1 MKIINYT
8 KSILFFFILM
18 VLGKVSA
25 QDTVRYPDS
34 CYLFNEYTSTFAL
47 ELRSDTQHVHNIT
60 RERMPFVGYAAPRDS
75 LTIYGI
81 AIVGCLGDTSKIG
94 VSLATKGTGNTFT
107 RHDTAYFGP
116 SSERRFFIFTDVPYY
131 INSRHWINQELY
143 ISDFVEN
150 CYEIYFDK
158 PHKVADTFYISCW
171 SYDDVLTN
179 DTLQH
184 YALICANT
192 QSNVFLQL
200 WSSEIVLGPERNIF
214 GIAFPILRPY
224 CPRPEV
230 PVVTVEG
237 GEALFGWAE
246 GNPQYELSVARRGTD
261 PDSGSIFATTD
272 TTYSLAGL
280 DSGVWYTARVR
291 AACDRYD
298 SLWWSAWSLPTH
310 FYLGSTN
317 PDSLGI
323 ATAAGAR
330 FALSPNPAAGQVT
343 VTAEEGLRHVE
354 VYDARGAVVYS
365 AAADG
370 TTAVVETKAWPA
382 GQYVV
387 SVETRAGKGSRVL
400 TVAR

>member
-1 MKIINYT
+1 MKDT
-8 KSILFFFILM
+8 FF
-18 VLGKVSA
+18 VSCWTDNLY
-25 QDTVRYPDS
+25 DTIS
-34 CYLFNEYTSTFAL
+34 GCMFTLTMNET
-47 ELRSDTQHVHNIT
+47 
-60 RERMPFVGYAAPRDS
+60 
-75 LTIYGI
+75 
-81 AIVGCLGDTSKIG
+81 
-94 VSLATKGTGNTFT
+94 
-107 RHDTAYFGP
+107 
-116 SSERRFFIFTDVPYY
+116 PYY
-131 INSRHWINQELY
+131 Y
-143 ISDFVEN
+143 
-150 CYEIYFDK
+150 
-158 PHKVADTFYISCW
+158 
-171 SYDDVLTN
+171 
-179 DTLQH
+179 LQIPI
-184 YALICANT
+184 L
-192 QSNVFLQL
+192 
-200 WSSEIVLGPERNIF
+200 EIVIAHDNHGW
-214 GIAFPILRPY
+214 GMAFPIVQPR

-230 PVVTVEG
+230 LTVTVEG

-246 GNPQYELSVARRGTD
+246 GNPRYELSVARRGTD

-330 FALSPNPAAGQVT
+330 FALSPNPASGQVT
-343 VTAEEGLRHVE
+343 VTAEEGLRHIE
-354 VYDARGAVVYS
+354 VYDVRGALVYS

-387 SVETRAGKGSRVL
+387 TVETLAGKGCRGL

>member
-1 MKIINYT
+1 MKA
-8 KSILFFFILM
+8 
-18 VLGKVSA
+18 SA
-25 QDTVRYPDS
+25 M
-34 CYLFNEYTSTFAL
+34 
-47 ELRSDTQHVHNIT
+47 
-60 RERMPFVGYAAPRDS
+60 MPFKEYVAPRDS
-75 LTIYGI
+75 LTVYGV
-81 AIVGCLGDTSKIG
+81 AIVGLLCDSANIG
-94 VSLATKGTGNTFT
+94 VSLAKKGTGNTFT

-116 SSERRFFIFTDVPYY
+116 SAARRYFTFNNVFYPPLNTHIDTTV
-131 INSRHWINQELY
+131 
-143 ISDFVEN
+143 N
-150 CYEIYFDK
+150 CYEVYFDK
-158 PHKVADTFYISCW
+158 PLNVTDTFYTSCW
-171 SYDDVLTN
+171 TDDNTLDTISQYYFVLARF
-179 DTLQH
+179 LSH
-184 YALICANT
+184 YNQYNAYYQFYGTETILPLYRIM
-192 QSNVFLQL
+192 
-200 WSSEIVLGPERNIF
+200 
-214 GIAFPILRPY
+214 GIAYPIVRPY
-224 CPRPEV
+224 CPRPEA
-230 PVVTVEG
+230 PMVTVEG

-246 GNPQYELSVARRGTD
+246 GNPQYELSVARRGTG
-261 PDSGSIFATTD
+261 PDSGSLFATTD

-298 SLWWSAWSLPTH
+298 SLWWSAWSLPAH

-343 VTAEEGLRHVE
+343 VTAEEGLRHIE
-354 VYDARGAVVYS
+354 VYDARGALVYS